1 MNDAQKRAPKIKLVG
16 GIEGLQ
22 AYSTQVVT
30 ENIKDQLQKLGLE
43 ITCLIYKPKRIP
55 KGILQRWLME
65 LITRYFT
72 YPRWCARQINHN
84 DIVYITD
91 HANASAINFLP
102 DSITVISHCHDL
114 TSLRPLRN
122 FPYKIR
128 LRNRLIHY
136 ASLLLGKKRGLLKA
150 DWLVA
155 ISAFTKSEICR
166 FLDYPSEKIEV
177 IHLGVDHATYYPE
190 DTDEARKQLMLP
202 KDIPVFMTVGPASY
216 RKNLIVAA
224 QMLIEYQKVT
234 PDFRWLHVG
243 QLSERVLKLAQ
254 EGGFANK
261 IITFA
266 RLSDSEMRMAY
277 NSASVFLFPS
287 LYEGFG
293 LPPLEAM
300 ACGTAVLAAD
310 IPVTHEVLGTCARF
324 FPPKDAQSMLR
335 ECIDIVENPPPK
347 QRLILHANKFTWQ
360 KTGRK
365 VANLIFQNI
374 PMTNI

>member
-1 MNDAQKRAPKIKLVG
+1 MNDTQKRTPTIKLVG

-30 ENIKDQLQKLGLE
+30 ENIKNQLLKLGFE
-43 ITCLIYKPKRIP
+43 ITCLTYKPKRIP
-55 KGILQRWLME
+55 KGTLQRWLME

-72 YPRWCARQINHN
+72 YPRWCAKQISHN

-91 HANASAINFLP
+91 HANAPVINFL
-102 DSITVISHCHDL
+102 SNRISVISHCHDL

-155 ISAFTKSEICR
+155 ISAYTKSEICR
-166 FLDYPSEKIEV
+166 FLDYASEKIEV

-190 DTDEARKQLMLP
+190 NTDKAREQLNLP
-202 KDIPVFMTVGPASY
+202 KDIPVFMTVGPSSY

-243 QLSERVLKLAQ
+243 QLSERVLKLAHQ
-254 EGGFANK
+254 GGFANK
-261 IITFA
+261 IITFS

-324 FPPKDAQSMLR
+324 FPPQDSQSMLT
-335 ECIDIVENPPPK
+335 ECIDIVENPPSK
-347 QRLILHANKFTWQ
+347 QTLIQHASEFTWE
-360 KTGRK
+360 KTGQK
-365 VANLIFQNI
+365 VANLILKNI
-374 PMTNI
+374 HKTNI